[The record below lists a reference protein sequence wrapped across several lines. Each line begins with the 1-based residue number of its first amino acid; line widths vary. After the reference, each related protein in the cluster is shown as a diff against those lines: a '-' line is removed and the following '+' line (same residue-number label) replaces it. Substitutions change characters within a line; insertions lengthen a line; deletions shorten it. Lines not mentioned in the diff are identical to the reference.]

1 MQRKFEI
8 EPSKILQAWAFN
20 YNRKAESKVTF
31 RRKVLCSKSRQA
43 TA

>member
-20 YNRKAESKVTF
+20 YKRNRESKVTF
-31 RRKVLCSKSRQA
+31 KRTSFVQ
-43 TA
+43 